1 MEFTSFE
8 LIKHRIKSGFKIVI
22 RNPVE
27 IKVHIDMNKIS
38 LEPGMEMVV
47 SEERWRVS
55 HALQMNG
62 NDCQRGSENLWPVF
76 PGRAGSKKFVWLD
89 WH

>member
-1 MEFTSFE
+1 
-8 LIKHRIKSGFKIVI
+8 
-22 RNPVE
+22 
-27 IKVHIDMNKIS
+27 
-38 LEPGMEMVV
+38 MEMVV
-47 SEERWRVS
+47 SEKRWRVS
-55 HALQMNG
+55 HAFQMNG